1 MANVEMSRRCEAAT
15 STVNTVEEKVFKYLM
30 EVVIS
35 VERVEVELR
44 SDTLHTRW
52 YRLVFRMEK
61 QEEDWNPDQ
70 EKKVLTA
77 WNPALMHL
85 EKLMDWVV
93 KRSMLSI
100 TPSCRETR
108 RWK

>member
-1 MANVEMSRRCEAAT
+1 L
-15 STVNTVEEKVFKYLM
+15 KYL

-35 VERVEVELR
+35 VESVEVELR

-52 YRLVFRMEK
+52 YRLVFRMEE
-61 QEEDWNPDQ
+61 QEEDWNPNQ

-77 WNPALMHL
+77 LNPGFMHF
-85 EKLMDWVV
+85 EKMMDWVV
-93 KRSMLSI
+93 NMSVLSI
-100 TPSCRETR
+100 TSSCRETR